1 MSEKE
6 AQEFKTNYRIT
17 RFAEKLK
24 AKELDYQE
32 RHKGVMCKINF
43 VSLLITIGLAIF
55 TFLALKHTNEEGCP
69 GTWVRSSLYL
79 VLAMHAT
86 NII

>member
-1 MSEKE
+1 MSDKE
-6 AQEFKTNYRIT
+6 AEEFKSKYRIT

-43 VSLLITIGLAIF
+43 VSLLVTIALAIF
-55 TFLALKHTNEEGCP
+55 TFVTLQN
-69 GTWVRSSLYL
+69 
-79 VLAMHAT
+79 
-86 NII
+86 N